1 VQQQQQQQ
9 PEGAQHVKKCNTTGT
24 LSQKGGY
31 IFPGEATY
39 ISIYQVEGK
48 VYNGNRQRRSPVA
61 AASCAAVGA
70 ASGHT
75 HSRPAPTAVG
85 SAVAQ
90 LRLLAHAVAA
100 EVASSAWGM
109 ALHLPSPCGST
120 QQQERQRHRSAQ
132 PSQPTAGKDVQPDV
146 HLRTADSN
154 CTTLSRVEHSQGS

>member
-1 VQQQQQQQ
+1 MNHPSTCCMRFYANHQQ
-9 PEGAQHVKKCNTTGT
+9 
-24 LSQKGGY
+24 
-31 IFPGEATY
+31 
-39 ISIYQVEGK
+39 
-48 VYNGNRQRRSPVA
+48 RSPVA

-109 ALHLPSPCGST
+109 AVHLPSPCRST
-120 QQQERQRHRSAQ
+120 QHDTSQAQ
-132 PSQPTAGKDVQPDV
+132 TLQPTAV
-146 HLRTADSN
+146 
-154 CTTLSRVEHSQGS
+154 